1 MSDKPAIDRD
11 KHPLMTRLSMS
22 AAEFKKPFEK
32 MDFLDGMLIPRGVC
46 TGLFTAPGLGK
57 TTSQLTTAIAGATS
71 RVFPLFGSREHDRP
85 LRTLLVLGEDTR
97 QTLRNSLANA
107 PSFGPSE
114 VQDAADAGNAVFLP
128 LLDTASHIE
137 EPEIFGE
144 DGNLTEHGKILF
156 REIKISGPWDF
167 IVFDTLTSLSAS
179 EYLDRRS
186 SYATTNALTK
196 LASATNAA
204 VLYNGHLTKGGGSGQ
219 LKSDCSAA
227 DVYGLAAGSGGLLGA
242 ARNMIVIVRRPQG
255 VFENVESDPGDEV
268 LLGACKSAVNPR
280 WNGRLFP
287 VIRDTREGVLRAVD
301 RDGVPLLQADEH
313 EELQVAQYLHE
324 LLPLLI
330 EACAEAPNFQALSS
344 TGSVRPG
351 VLAQGTLSPIFD
363 MGTTAQVDR
372 AMSRLVRE
380 GRVVEVRQSEKA
392 TPMYDVPNGP
402 FASPDRHLD
411 PETGKPPKFR
421 KGAPDAAH
429 LAARIAELRDRNL
442 ARKRNAPLPDDRN
455 APVED
460 VPFGDAGPDLSF
472 LDEPAA

>member
-1 MSDKPAIDRD
+1 MMSDKPAIDRE
-11 KHPLMTRLSMS
+11 KTPLLSRLSMS
-22 AAEFKKPFEK
+22 AAEFRKPFEK

-57 TTSQLTTAIAGATS
+57 TTSQLTTAIAAATS
-71 RVFPLFGSREHDRP
+71 RIFPLFGSREHDRP

-114 VQDAADAGNAVFLP
+114 VQDAVDAGNAVFLP
-128 LLDTASHIE
+128 LLDTAAHIE
-137 EPEIFGE
+137 APEIFGE
-144 DGNLTEHGKILF
+144 DGNLTDHGKDLF
-156 REIKISGPWDF
+156 REIRQSGPWDF

-242 ARNMIVIVRRPQG
+242 ARNMLVIVRRPQG
-255 VFENVESDPGDEV
+255 VFENVEAGNGDEV

-280 WNGRLFP
+280 WNGKIFP

-301 RDGVPLLQADEH
+301 REGVPLLQADEH
-313 EELQVAQYLHE
+313 DELEVARYLHE

-351 VLAQGTLSPIFD
+351 VLATGSLSALFEY
-363 MGTTAQVDR
+363 GTTAQVDK
-372 AMSRLVRE
+372 AMKRLVRE
-380 GRVVEVRQSEKA
+380 GTVVEVRQSEKA
-392 TPMYDVPNGP
+392 SPMFDVPGGP
-402 FASPDRHLD
+402 FASPDLHID

-421 KGAPDAAH
+421 KGAPDPDH
-429 LAARIAELRDRNL
+429 LAARIEELRDRNA
-442 ARKRNAPLPDDRN
+442 ARKRGAPLPEDRPLPVPEPELAEE
-455 APVED
+455 AP
-460 VPFGDAGPDLSF
+460 F
-472 LDEPAA
+472 